1 LFLTEAADGRVC
13 RSRQVACIC
22 GAMTKRESR
31 SPQGSE
37 ARATARAAG
46 ELATGRGGGSLAD
59 QREQSPGC
67 GKPRPPSML
76 KALLSRGREGHESPR
91 QDALVHDGNNAS
103 IVLDE
108 ETQRE
113 TPWTPKSLGR
123 AKTAIIYKVS
133 SMRS

>member
-1 LFLTEAADGRVC
+1 
-13 RSRQVACIC
+13 
-22 GAMTKRESR
+22 MTKRESR
-31 SPQGSE
+31 SQRGPE

-46 ELATGRGGGSLAD
+46 ELPVGGGGASLGD
-59 QREQSPGC
+59 GREQSPGS
-67 GKPRPPSML
+67 GKPRSML
-76 KALLSRGREGHESPR
+76 KALLSRGRESPR

-123 AKTAIIYKVS
+123 AKTAIIYKVGC
-133 SMRS
+133 MRWA